1 MRRRSC
7 LQLRKGKTMKIKTWI
22 KYETS
27 YIPPRKRK
35 PVYEE
40 REEYVYIEL
49 REVFKK
55 DMSLA
60 FEDNS
65 YGGKGCIFFYDGC
78 LWCKAKL
85 PNVSIMDDLQE
96 RGHDIKT
103 ALDYLVYCNE
113 NCSTYFRFDYD
124 RTHHGMDTSREA
136 VIAAAENKMQS
147 YILVDGELYK
157 KTAEPRYTIYTFGL
171 GWNHGGTALSVDYW
185 YNPNISRNAYFSAAD
200 GEKAVQEAICTAEA
214 RGDTESVQHITAD
227 IVVHRPDLV
236 TLDPQREHGEGN
248 ALLNEMESLA
258 RGAGD
263 PLTAALLVMATT

>member
-1 MRRRSC
+1 
-7 LQLRKGKTMKIKTWI
+7 MKINTWI

-27 YIPPRKRK
+27 HIPPRKRK

-40 REEYVYIEL
+40 KEEYVDIEL
-49 REVFKK
+49 REVSKK

-78 LWCKAKL
+78 LWCKTKL
-85 PNVSIMDDLQE
+85 PNESILDDLRE
-96 RGHDIKT
+96 RGYTIKT
-103 ALDYLVYCNE
+103 ALDYLVHCNE
-113 NCSTYFRFDYD
+113 NCSTYFRLDYN

-147 YILVDGELYK
+147 YILVDGELYE
-157 KTAEPRYTIYTFGL
+157 KTSEPRYTIYTFGL
-171 GWNHGGTALSVDYW
+171 GYNHGGTALSVDYW
-185 YNPNISRNAYFSAAD
+185 YNPNISKESYFSAND
-200 GEKAVQEAICTAEA
+200 GERAVQEAIRKAMA
-214 RGDTESVQHITAD
+214 RGDTESVQRITAD

-236 TLDPQREHGEGN
+236 TINPQNEHGDGSEY
-248 ALLNEMESLA
+248 LKEKESLI